1 MRTKCSIYKHTSLGE
16 HFREILSAWQFLSTS
31 FSMALVNPH
40 QVEFNLI
47 SSITRDVDINWVVL
61 DFSITKL
68 YYYLLIFYY
77 YDKQAFYE

>member
-1 MRTKCSIYKHTSLGE
+1 
-16 HFREILSAWQFLSTS
+16 
-31 FSMALVNPH
+31 MALVNPH